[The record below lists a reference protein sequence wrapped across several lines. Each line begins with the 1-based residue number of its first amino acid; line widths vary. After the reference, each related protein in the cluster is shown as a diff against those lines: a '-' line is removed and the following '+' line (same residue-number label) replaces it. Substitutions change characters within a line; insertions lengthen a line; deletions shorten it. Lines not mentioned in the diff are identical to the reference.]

1 MTDGGGP
8 QLDGLVGGVLI
19 LHVIVVIITI
29 VAFLVFSTPM
39 SMKRMI
45 VKVTFR
51 GGARWRY
58 CFMVNSHN
66 DNYNKKGDGDDGD
79 DGDNDDDNDDDDKD
93 HDDKDDANDKP

>member
-8 QLDGLVGGVLI
+8 QLEGLVGGILI
-19 LHVIVVIITI
+19 LHVIVVVITI
-29 VAFLVFSTPM
+29 VALLVFSTPM

-66 DNYNKKGDGDDGD
+66 NDFNKKGDGDGD
-79 DGDNDDDNDDDDKD
+79 DEDNDDDNDC
-93 HDDKDDANDKP
+93 